1 MCDFLEEIARH
12 KLFRLISSGNRSPQN
27 FFGPFPQEREFDLS
41 NRQERGMYKI
51 LGGVDGGLFVEK
63 GESSQSR

>member
-1 MCDFLEEIARH
+1 MVQEKQFLPSN
-12 KLFRLISSGNRSPQN
+12 FPSSCGPVG
-27 FFGPFPQEREFDLS
+27 FFGLSICEFDLS
-41 NRQERGMYKI
+41 NRQERGIYKL

>member
-1 MCDFLEEIARH
+1 MSNLGKCERH
-12 KLFRLISSGNRSPQN
+12 EKKSREDIK
-27 FFGPFPQEREFDLS
+27 REFDLS
-41 NRQERGMYKI
+41 NRQERGRYKL